1 MLDRHRQT
9 RVKKFVK
16 IKTEASIYDRNLV
29 YFSNRLS
36 QENPRINSL
45 KNLFKK
51 QKYLCPH
58 YGFYFLSKNI
68 VKLRNTLDIEDTGTD
83 KG

>member
-58 YGFYFLSKNI
+58 CGFYFLSKNI